1 MKILRALFPS
11 HGGVHPDYHK
21 DLTARKP
28 IETMPLPA
36 SLTVSMLQHLGA
48 PAKPLVAKGD
58 TVQRGQ
64 LIGEPGGF
72 ISAAVHAPTS
82 GTVTAVEPAPTASGG
97 RVPAVRIEPD
107 GADTWSEELTGVSN
121 WDSAD
126 AKTLLGKIAECGI
139 TGMGGAGFPTHVKL
153 APPPDKVIDTLI
165 VNAAECEPYLT
176 ADHRLMLE
184 QAATIIDGIRIT
196 ARILG
201 ANTIR
206 IAIEDNKPDA
216 IEAMTRAAGDFK
228 GNAAVVILQTEY
240 PQGAEKQQIHAVT
253 GRTVPAGGLP
263 MDVGVVVENVGTILA
278 IREAIM
284 HGRPLTERITTVT
297 GSPVREPKNVRVRV
311 GTGYADLLAFCGG
324 AEGAVK
330 AISGGP
336 MMGFAQPS
344 LDAAVTKTTS
354 GLLFLARREIGT
366 FTSMP
371 CISCGRC
378 VAACPMD
385 LLPNELSLSLEAEDY
400 EAAESQRVMDC
411 IECGCCAY
419 VCPAHRPLVQHMR
432 QGKGQVMRKRR
443 AAQPP
448 GK

>member
-1 MKILRALFPS
+1 MKILRARFPS
-11 HGGVHPDYHK
+11 HGGIHPAYHK
-21 DLTARKP
+21 DLTAGKP
-28 IETMPLPA
+28 IATMPLPA
-36 SLTVSMLQHLGA
+36 CLTVSMLQHLGA
-48 PAKPLVAKGD
+48 PAKPVVAKGD
-58 TVQRGQ
+58 TVLRGQ

-82 GTVTAVEPAPTASGG
+82 GTVTAVEPAPTATGG
-97 RVPAVRIEPD
+97 SALAIRIEPD
-107 GADTWSEELTGVSN
+107 GNDTWSDDLAGVPD
-121 WDSAD
+121 WEA
-126 AKTLLGKIAECGI
+126 AEPKALLAKIAACGI
-139 TGMGGAGFPTHVKL
+139 AGMGGAGFPTHVKL
-153 APPPDKVIDTLI
+153 APPPDTIIDTLI

-184 QAATIIDGIRIT
+184 QAAAIIEGIRMT

-201 ANTIR
+201 SNMIR

-216 IEAMTRAAGDFK
+216 IKAMTHAAGDLH

-278 IREAIM
+278 IREAIRQ
-284 HGRPLTERITTVT
+284 GRPLIERVTTVT
-297 GSPVREPKNVRVRV
+297 GAPVRDPKNVCVRV

-324 AEGAVK
+324 AEDAVK

-354 GLLFLARREIGT
+354 GLLFLARRELST

-378 VAACPMD
+378 VTACPMD
-385 LLPNELSLSLEAEDY
+385 LLPNALSQALEAEDY
-400 EAAESQRVMDC
+400 KAGESLRVMDC

-432 QGKGQVMRKRR
+432 QGKAQVMRKRR
-443 AAQPP
+443 AAQQQ